1 MVSEYQTGVNTR
13 NRCNGR
19 NKGVGLGRTGGET
32 TGGVAEALVDSIR
45 QRLIGGALQQT
56 RKLMGNSQA
65 EMARELGVSREQV
78 SDYEAGKREPRAGDL
93 ERLAEWWEIP
103 LPTLM
108 VRLGYSVPR
117 EWPDF
122 EDWYRERVNME
133 GNTSHAGGGSTPE
146 DALSHVR
153 DAPARRGSGRFLPSF
168 AAAQPVLA

>member
-1 MVSEYQTGVNTR
+1 MVSEYQSGVNTR

-19 NKGVGLGRTGGET
+19 NKWVGLGRTGGET

-65 EMARELGVSREQV
+65 EMGGVLHVSREQV
-78 SDYEAGKREPRAGDL
+78 SDYESGKRELRAGDL

-108 VRLGYSVPR
+108 VRLGYKLPT
-117 EWPDF
+117 EWPTF
-122 EDWYRERVNME
+122 EDWLRQRENIRQNMQGASGE
-133 GNTSHAGGGSTPE
+133 TTTT
-146 DALSHVR
+146 DA
-153 DAPARRGSGRFLPSF
+153 
-168 AAAQPVLA
+168 VLAAEAARKRGRMPYSDAGSASYAYSHP